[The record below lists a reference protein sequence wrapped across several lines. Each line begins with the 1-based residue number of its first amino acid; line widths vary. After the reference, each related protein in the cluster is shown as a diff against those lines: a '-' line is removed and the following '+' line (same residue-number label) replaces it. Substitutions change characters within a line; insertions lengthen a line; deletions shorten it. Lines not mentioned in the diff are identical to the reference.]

1 MIGLAT
7 GWCQAIEGDG
17 PGQRAGGAGNG
28 EPAFRSVNG
37 CGFRPP
43 CHPLLRSYDAAEA
56 APLQSSRVIV
66 I

>member
-7 GWCQAIEGDG
+7 GWCQANEGDG

-28 EPAFRSVNG
+28 DRRLGLSMVAGSGR
-37 CGFRPP
+37 P
-43 CHPLLRSYDAAEA
+43 CHPLLRSYDAAA
-56 APLQSSRVIV
+56 APLQSSGVIV

>member
-28 EPAFRSVNG
+28 EPRLGLSMVAGSG
-37 CGFRPP
+37 RPAILFYGVTTRLKP
-43 CHPLLRSYDAAEA
+43 RPFKAHVSL
-56 APLQSSRVIV
+56 
-66 I
+66 